1 MSPSNSLSG
10 DECGISL
17 GSQDSVIQ
25 GLPDSEID
33 SDYVPSEM
41 SEDRAFLASDTEQ
54 LSYLS
59 DPSSSPQ
66 DPISSIICDYQIQED
81 DKVRSASLR
90 IDTTFLTQP

>member
-1 MSPSNSLSG
+1 MSALNSLSD

-25 GLPDSEID
+25 DLPNSEID
-33 SDYVPSEM
+33 SYYVPSEM

-59 DPSSSPQ
+59 DSSPSPE
-66 DPISSIICDYQIQED
+66 DPILSII
-81 DKVRSASLR
+81 
-90 IDTTFLTQP
+90 